1 VVTGP
6 LLAFVSGVIVAALV
20 GAWPVVRLRQRAR
33 DAEKAAEVHAGDA
46 KTLRNR
52 LDAAAAKTR
61 PAADER
67 SEIARGNPSTDDRL
81 AEASER
87 FRSLL
92 DSLPFP
98 VWVRDA
104 SLDVAFANRAAEQ
117 TRPFE
122 DAELARQAQAS
133 NTAASDRRA
142 AGTDGNGCSVDI
154 VETPLAGWPGTVG
167 FAVESAAPTNG
178 ADRDILAGLNTAIA
192 VYDAGAHLT
201 FFNDAYARLF
211 RLEPHWLAA
220 GPRLGDVLDRMR
232 AARRLPEVAD
242 YRAFR
247 AEQLGLVGAIEAPR
261 EDVAHLPD
269 GSSLRTVVS
278 PHPSGGLVF
287 AYDDLT
293 DRLSLERSVAEADAV
308 ARETIDNLHEG
319 VAVFGSDGRLRLGN
333 PAFMQL
339 WDLGDTGVTG
349 LHLADFIDRVD
360 ERLPRVDDDS
370 ERKRQTL
377 AAVLRRRRDAGRI
390 VLADGTVVDYAN
402 VPLPDGSV
410 LLSYLDVSDS
420 VRVEQA
426 LRERAEA
433 LREADRLKSTFIAD
447 VSYEVR
453 TPLTA
458 LQGFA
463 QMLADGYFGTL
474 NARQSE
480 YVQCIVDAGHDLAS
494 VIDCILDL
502 ATIEAGM
509 MTLELDAVDV
519 HGLLASVIGLVR
531 ERARH
536 KSLHLD
542 FDCPTD
548 IGWIVCDERRVKQVV
563 FNLLG
568 NAVRFTPARGRVK
581 LAAGREDGTVAIA
594 VSDTGPGIPDRDQD
608 RVFEVFQ
615 RGTASSNT
623 AVGPGLGLALV
634 RRFVELHGGAV
645 AMESKPGKGTTVT
658 CRLPAKTSF
667 D

>member
-1 VVTGP
+1 MLTSP
-6 LLAFVSGVIVAALV
+6 LLAFVASVVVAALV
-20 GAWPVVRLRQRAR
+20 GVWPVVWIRQRAR
-33 DAEKAAEVHAGDA
+33 DAENVAKIRTAEAES
-46 KTLRNR
+46 LRNQ
-52 LDAAAAKTR
+52 LDTAETRGGSKTHDNGEVS
-61 PAADER
+61 PQ
-67 SEIARGNPSTDDRL
+67 SPSTEDRL

-104 SLDVAFANRAAEQ
+104 TLDVAFANRAAEQ
-117 TRPFE
+117 TQPFE
-122 DAELARQAQAS
+122 DSELARSAVAG
-133 NTAASDRRA
+133 NTAVSDRRPSGA
-142 AGTDGNGCSVDI
+142 NSHDCLLEV
-154 VETPLAGWPGTVG
+154 VETPVDGWPGTVG
-167 FAVESAAPTNG
+167 FAVETKPVTNG
-178 ADRDILAGLNTAIA
+178 ADREILAGLATAIA
-192 VYDAGAHLT
+192 VYDANAHLT
-201 FFNDAYARLF
+201 FFNNAYARLF
-211 RLEPHWLAA
+211 RLDADWLTT

-232 AARRLPEVAD
+232 AAQRLPEVPD

-247 AEQLGLVGAIEAPR
+247 AEHLDLIGSIKEAR

-269 GSSLRTVVS
+269 GSSIRTVVS
-278 PHPSGGLVF
+278 PHPADGVVF

-293 DRLSLERSVAEADAV
+293 DRLTLERSVAEADAV
-308 ARETIDNLHEG
+308 ARETVDNLHEG

-333 PAFMQL
+333 PAFVRL
-339 WDLGDTGVTG
+339 WGFVDDVAG
-349 LHLADFIDRVD
+349 LHLADFINRID
-360 ERLPRVDDDS
+360 ERLPPVDNGS
-370 ERKRQTL
+370 ERKRRTL
-377 AAVLRRRRDAGRI
+377 AAVLRRRRDRGRI

-426 LRERAEA
+426 LCERAEA
-433 LREADRLKSTFIAD
+433 LREADRLKSAFIAD

-474 NARQSE
+474 NARQTE
-480 YVQCIVDAGHDLAS
+480 YVQCIVDAGNDLAS
-494 VIDCILDL
+494 VIDGILDL

-509 MTLELDAVDV
+509 MTLELDTVDV
-519 HGLLASVIGLVR
+519 HGLLAAVMSLVR

-536 KSLHLD
+536 KSLRLE

-548 IGWIVCDERRVKQVV
+548 IGWIVCDERRIKQVV
-563 FNLLG
+563 LNLLG
-568 NAVRFTPARGRVK
+568 NAVRFTPTRGRVQ
-581 LAAGREDGTVAIA
+581 LAAGREDDTIMFA
-594 VSDTGPGIPDRDQD
+594 VSDTGPGIPESDQM
-608 RVFEVFQ
+608 RVFEVFE
-615 RGTASSNT
+615 RGTGSSSSAS
-623 AVGPGLGLALV
+623 GPGLRLALV
-634 RRFVELHGGAV
+634 RRFVELHGGTV

-658 CRLPAKTSF
+658 CRLPAKTKF

>member
-1 VVTGP
+1 MLTGP
-6 LLAFVSGVIVAALV
+6 LLAFVAGVVVAVLV
-20 GAWPVVRLRQRAR
+20 GAWPVVRLRHRLR
-33 DAEKAAEVHAGDA
+33 GAENVAKVRTAEAES
-46 KTLRNR
+46 LRNR
-52 LDAAAAKTR
+52 LDTA
-61 PAADER
+61 E
-67 SEIARGNPSTDDRL
+67 ARGGSKPHENGNVSPQNPSTADRL
-81 AEASER
+81 AEASDR

-92 DSLPFP
+92 DTLPFP

-104 SLDVAFANRAAEQ
+104 TLDVAFANRAAEQ
-117 TRPFE
+117 TQPFE
-122 DAELARQAQAS
+122 DTELARCAL
-133 NTAASDRRA
+133 AARSATSDRRP
-142 AGTDGNGCSVDI
+142 AGTNGNEHVLEV
-154 VETPLAGWPGTVG
+154 VETPVAGWPGTVG
-167 FAVESAAPTNG
+167 FAVETKPATNG
-178 ADRDILAGLNTAIA
+178 ADREILAGLATAIA
-192 VYDAGAHLT
+192 VYDAGAHLI

-211 RLEPHWLAA
+211 RLDADWLAT

-232 AARRLPEVAD
+232 AARRLPETAD

-247 AEQLGLVGAIEAPR
+247 SDNLGLIGSIRAPR

-269 GSSLRTVVS
+269 GSSIRTVVS

-287 AYDDLT
+287 AYDDFT
-293 DRLSLERSVAEADAV
+293 DRLTLERSVAEADAV

-333 PAFMQL
+333 PAFVRL
-339 WDLGDTGVTG
+339 WGFGDDVAG

-360 ERLPRVDDDS
+360 ERLPPAGDSS

-377 AAVLRRRRDAGRI
+377 AAVLRRRRDLGRI

-433 LREADRLKSTFIAD
+433 LREADRLKSAFIAD

-480 YVQCIVDAGHDLAS
+480 YVQCIVDAGNDLAS
-494 VIDCILDL
+494 VIDGILDL

-519 HGLLASVIGLVR
+519 HGLLAAVMSLVR

-536 KSLHLD
+536 KSLRLE

-548 IGWIVCDERRVKQVV
+548 IGWIVCDERRIKQVV
-563 FNLLG
+563 LNLLG
-568 NAVRFTPARGRVK
+568 NAVRFTPTRGRVRV
-581 LAAGREDGTVAIA
+581 AAGREDNAIMLA
-594 VSDTGPGIPDRDQD
+594 VSDTGPGIPERDQA
-608 RVFEVFQ
+608 RVFEVFE
-615 RGTASSNT
+615 RGAGSNGSAS
-623 AVGPGLGLALV
+623 GPGLGLALV
-634 RRFVELHGGAV
+634 RRFIELHGGTV
-645 AMESKPGKGTTVT
+645 AMESKPGTGTTVT
-658 CRLPAKTSF
+658 CRLPAKTNF